1 MKVENL
7 LLNICIKSLFIF
19 VFLSVFF
26 FAYTKDIIKTNLQD
40 VILNIYNKAV
50 KSNSQTVSL
59 LDMFNKFFQSNIEI
73 NADEIKDQTDA
84 TKNNNDILLTI
95 AIIISCFLLFL
106 ILLLITL
113 FNTICVKNIL
123 LMRIIALNICVYF
136 IIGVIE
142 IIFFNNIGMK
152 YIPINE
158 SEILEVI
165 KTIHT

>member
-1 MKVENL
+1 
-7 LLNICIKSLFIF
+7 
-19 VFLSVFF
+19 
-26 FAYTKDIIKTNLQD
+26 
-40 VILNIYNKAV
+40 
-50 KSNSQTVSL
+50 
-59 LDMFNKFFQSNIEI
+59 MFNKFFQSNIEI